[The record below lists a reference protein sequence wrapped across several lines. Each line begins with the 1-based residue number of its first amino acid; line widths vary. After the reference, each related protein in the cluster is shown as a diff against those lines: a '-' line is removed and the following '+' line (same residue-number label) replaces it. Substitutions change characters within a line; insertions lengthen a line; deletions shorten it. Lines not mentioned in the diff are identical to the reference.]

1 MSQHELLVSL
11 GLDLSDESDDD
22 MCNMAMDQ
30 MECGEER
37 KDDLCNRVMGGFE
50 RQRSFQ
56 DRLIEQSGGAMN
68 REVGSFQLIWNR
80 L

>member
-1 MSQHELLVSL
+1 MPQHELLVSL

-37 KDDLCNRVMGGFE
+37 EDELCRRDTKGK
-50 RQRSFQ
+50 
-56 DRLIEQSGGAMN
+56 
-68 REVGSFQLIWNR
+68 
-80 L
+80 